1 MQQQKSESF
10 LSQARWIM
18 DGDKVFGHPDNGNGY
33 KYDGTITTAV
43 GATDWDED
51 QRGNTAVEALAA
63 AKKSI
68 FYIPQGWVSAEVRFR
83 YNGTAADQHVLQVF
97 AAAGKDHYRFID
109 QLTIDQGAQ
118 EYLTGA
124 AGTGIDFID
133 TVVSAGEQWFTATKE
148 ITWPAGDHIGGWMLN
163 LHKYDR
169 IWIVASTLDIANSGT
184 TLYID
189 WKQL

>member
-1 MQQQKSESF
+1 MRQQLSESY
-10 LSQARWIM
+10 LSQARWIVN
-18 DGDKVFGHPDNGNGY
+18 GDQVFGHPDNSNGY
-33 KYDGTITTAV
+33 TYDGTIITAAAA
-43 GATDWDED
+43 GNFDKDN
-51 QRGNTAVEALAA
+51 RGNTEVEALAV

-68 FYIPQGWVSAEVRFR
+68 FYVPQGWVSAEARFR
-83 YNGTAADQHVLQVF
+83 YNGTAGDQHVLQVF
-97 AAAGKDHYRFID
+97 AAAGIDHYRFID
-109 QLTIDQGAQ
+109 QLTIDQGSQLYTA
-118 EYLTGA
+118 GA

-148 ITWPAGDHIGGWMLN
+148 LSFTTDHIGGWMLN

-169 IWIVASTLDIANSGT
+169 IWIVASTLDVANSGT

>member
-1 MQQQKSESF
+1 MRQQYTESY
-10 LSQARWIM
+10 LSQARWIT
-18 DGDKVFGHPDNGNGY
+18 DGDKVFGHPDNGDGY
-33 KYDGTITTAV
+33 IYDGTITTVAA
-43 GATDWDED
+43 GTDYDED
-51 QRGNTAVEALAA
+51 QRGNAAVEALAA

-68 FYIPQGWVSAEVRFR
+68 FYVPQGWVSAEARFR
-83 YNGTAADQHVLQVF
+83 YNGTAGDQHILQVF
-97 AAAGKDHYRFID
+97 AAAGIDHYRFID

-118 EYLTGA
+118 EHTAGA
-124 AGTGIDFID
+124 AGTGIKFID

-148 ITWPAGDHIGGWMLN
+148 LTFTTDHIGGWMLN

-169 IWIVASTLDIANSGT
+169 IWIVASTLDVANSGT